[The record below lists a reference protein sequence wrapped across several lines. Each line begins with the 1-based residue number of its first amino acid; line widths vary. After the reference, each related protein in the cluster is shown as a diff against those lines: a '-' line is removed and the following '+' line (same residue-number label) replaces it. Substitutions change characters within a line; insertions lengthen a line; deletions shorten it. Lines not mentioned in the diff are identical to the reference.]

1 MLFKDKLDMKKKP
14 YKIPPMSQEE
24 SNIGMFYNKIICSS
38 NMYTKLLSLKKV
50 LQYVDHVHVFL
61 TETCKPCGYFTDFSP
76 LPLCRPEFVRYITYS
91 PDLLPRNFKCSYFY
105 HNYELT
111 NENYNNSIRHSV
123 ISNICTNDA
132 PRFIQ
137 CQLRLNKISTMVHF
151 LSI

>member
-1 MLFKDKLDMKKKP
+1 MIYNQRSNGNHIHVCPCKNKP
-14 YKIPPMSQEE
+14 TVQKGLIIRGPYTCVFNENVKALGRFHRLWPPA
-24 SNIGMFYNKIICSS
+24 F
-38 NMYTKLLSLKKV
+38 LSLC
-50 LQYVDHVHVFL
+50 
-61 TETCKPCGYFTDFSP
+61 T
-76 LPLCRPEFVRYITYS
+76 PEFVRYITYS

-137 CQLRLNKISTMVHF
+137 CQLRLNKFSTLVHF